1 MPNTRVY
8 NRAFSGGVMSPD
20 MYGRIDD
27 VKFQTGAATM
37 RNFIASPQGPA
48 QNRSGFSFVRAVKDS
63 TKATRIIPFTFNT
76 TQTMVVEV
84 GAGYFRFHTQGST
97 LVVGTPATYKVG
109 GTATMTIAAPAVVT
123 LTGHTYANG
132 DQITFTT
139 TGALPTGLTV
149 GTVYFV
155 VNAATNT
162 FQVSATSGG
171 TAITTTGTQS
181 GTHTVGTYETIGDL
195 VTSGGAVYYC
205 RANTSVAPPNATFW
219 YPLPSTAYE
228 IPNPYS
234 EADLFDI
241 HYVQSAD
248 VITFTHPN
256 YPPAE
261 LRRFGA
267 VRWVFANSV
276 FTAPITAPTG
286 LAGTAYTPTSA
297 SSNVD
302 TFQRHTYVVT
312 AVAADNISQSDA
324 SLESLGT
331 SVLNTALTITGITK
345 ANPGVVTTAAHNLRI
360 GDKIFISG
368 VNGMTQISGFYFV
381 NTVPSATTFTLRT
394 LAGVPVDTTSFGT
407 WTSGGLVQTT
417 FIPNNIYVS
426 GAYNT
431 LTWNAVAGAARY
443 NIYKKQGG
451 IFGYL
456 GSALSASFV
465 DDNIAPDM
473 STTPPIYANYFQSAN
488 NYPGAVSYFE
498 QRKCF
503 AGTINDPQKI
513 YMTRS
518 GTENDMSY
526 AIPIRDDDRIE
537 FRVAAREANTIRHIV
552 PLTQLI
558 LLTGSAEW
566 RVSSVNSDAITPSS
580 ISVRPQS
587 YIGASNV
594 QPVIINN
601 SLVYGAARGGH
612 VRELGYSWQS
622 SGFVTGDLSIRA
634 AHLFDNLNIVDMT
647 FSKAPL
653 PIIWFVSSNGSL
665 LGLTY
670 IPEQQIGAWHHHDTD
685 GTFESVTC
693 VAEGNEDVIYVVVR
707 RFING
712 SFVRYI
718 ERMETRQVSS
728 IQNCFFVDSGATY
741 NGTNTSA
748 VTMTVSGGT
757 TWGSSEIL
765 TITASSARFTGSSDI
780 GDAIILTDS
789 SGNQYRLLIVGYTST
804 TVVTARVDKTLPVA
818 LRNTATTVWNF
829 ARNSISGLT
838 WLEGKTV
845 SILADGA
852 VHPQRVVTSGT
863 VNLDVAANI
872 VTVGLP
878 YESDLETLPL
888 AMQIDGFGQGRYKNI
903 NKAWLRVFKS
913 SGIFIGPDAN
923 NLVEAK
929 QRSTEPY
936 GSPPA
941 LKSDEIMVMLT
952 PSWASSGKVF
962 VRQRDPLPLTIVGL
976 TLEVA
981 IGG

>member
-1 MPNTRVY
+1 MANTRVY
-8 NRAFSGGVMSPD
+8 NRAFSGGEMSPD

-27 VKFQTGAATM
+27 VKFQTGAANL

-63 TKATRIIPFTFNT
+63 TKRTRIIPFTFNT

-97 LVVGTPATYKVG
+97 LIAGTPATYKVG

-123 LTGHTYANG
+123 LTGHTYTNG

-149 GTVYFV
+149 GTVYYV

-181 GTHTVGTYETIGDL
+181 GVHTVNTYENVGDL
-195 VTSGGAVYYC
+195 VTSSGTVYYC
-205 RANTSVAPPNATFW
+205 KANTSAAPPNATFW

-228 IPNPYS
+228 IPNPYA

-261 LRRFGA
+261 LRRYA
-267 VRWVFANSV
+267 ATRWIFANSV
-276 FTAPITAPTG
+276 FTAPLAAPTG

-297 SSNVD
+297 ASNVD

-331 SVLNTALTITGITK
+331 SVLNTNVTITGITK

-368 VNGMTQISGFYFV
+368 VLGMTQIDGFYFV
-381 NTVPSATTFTLRT
+381 NSVPAATTFTLKT

-407 WTSGGLVQTT
+407 WTSGGLVKTT
-417 FIPNNIYVS
+417 FIPNNIYIS

-456 GSALSASFV
+456 GSAITASFI

-473 STTPPIYANYFQSAN
+473 STTPPVYGNYFQSES

-526 AIPIRDDDRIE
+526 SIPIRDDDRIE

-634 AHLFDNLNIVDMT
+634 AHLFDNLSIVDMT

-653 PIIWFVSSNGSL
+653 PIIWFVSSNGNL

-693 VAEGNEDVIYVVVR
+693 VAEGNEDVVYVVVKR
-707 RFING
+707 LING
-712 SFVRYI
+712 SYVRYI
-718 ERMETRQVSS
+718 ERMETRQVSA

-741 NGTNTSA
+741 NGTNTTA
-748 VTMTVSGGT
+748 TTMTVSGGT

-765 TITASSARFTGSSDI
+765 TITASSAKFTGTSDI

-878 YESDLETLPL
+878 YQSDLETLPL

-962 VRQRDPLPLTIVGL
+962 VRQSDPLPLTIVGL

>member
-1 MPNTRVY
+1 MANTRVY
-8 NRAFSGGVMSPD
+8 NRAFSGGEMSPD

-37 RNFIASPQGPA
+37 RNFIATPQGPA
-48 QNRSGFSFVRAVKDS
+48 QNRSGFSFVREVKDS
-63 TKATRIIPFTFNT
+63 TKQTRIIPFTFNT
-76 TQTMVVEV
+76 TQTMVIEI
-84 GAGYFRFHTQGST
+84 GAGYFRFHTNGAT
-97 LVVGTPATYKVG
+97 LITGTPDTYKVG
-109 GTATMTIAAPAVVT
+109 GTVTISISSPPVVSSTVT
-123 LTGHTYANG
+123 LNGHPYQNG
-132 DQITFTT
+132 DRVVFTT
-139 TGALPTGLTV
+139 TGSLPVGLTA
-149 GTVYFV
+149 GTVYYV
-155 VNAATNT
+155 VNRATNT
-162 FQVSATSGG
+162 FKVSATLGGAAIIGSGG
-171 TAITTTGTQS
+171 QS
-181 GTHTVGTYETIGDL
+181 GVHTVYTYYDL
-195 VTSGGAVYYC
+195 GSLVSYSGSVYY
-205 RANTSVAPPNATFW
+205 AKSNNFSTPPSSDW
-219 YPLPSTAYE
+219 YTLPSSAYE
-228 IPNPYS
+228 IPNSYS

-261 LRRFGA
+261 LKRFGA
-267 VRWVFANSV
+267 LVWTFSNSV
-276 FTAPITAPTG
+276 FTASIAAPINV
-286 LAGTAYTPTSA
+286 TSA
-297 SSNVD
+297 AYNPPSSAVNTD
-302 TFQRHTYVVT
+302 TYNNMVYVVT
-312 AVAADNISQSDA
+312 SIAAD
-324 SLESLGT
+324 
-331 SVLNTALTITGITK
+331 
-345 ANPGVVTTAAHNLRI
+345 GVSKSAA
-360 GDKIFISG
+360 
-368 VNGMTQISGFYFV
+368 
-381 NTVPSATTFTLRT
+381 SATTT
-394 LAGVPVDTTSFGT
+394 VS
-407 WTSGGLVQTT
+407 
-417 FIPNNIYVS
+417 NNIYVT

-431 LTWNAVAGAARY
+431 ISWDAVTGASRY
-443 NIYKKQGG
+443 NVYKRVGG
-451 IFGYL
+451 IFGYI
-456 GSALSASFV
+456 GSTTTTSLV
-465 DDNIAPDM
+465 DDNIAADM
-473 STTPPIYANYFQSAN
+473 SETPPIYANYFQSAG

-526 AIPIRDDDRIE
+526 GVPIRDDDRIE

-647 FSKAPL
+647 YSKAPL
-653 PIIWFVSSNGSL
+653 PIIWFVSSNGQL

-693 VAEGNEDVIYVVVR
+693 VAEGNEDAVYCVVKR
-707 RFING
+707 LING
-712 SFVRYI
+712 SYVRYI
-718 ERMETRQVSS
+718 ERMETRQVTTLN
-728 IQNCFFVDSGATY
+728 QCFFVDSGAKY
-741 NGTNTSA
+741 DGTNTSA

-757 TWGSSEIL
+757 TWGPAETL
-765 TITASSARFTGSSDI
+765 TITASSAKFSGTNDI
-780 GDAIILTDS
+780 NDAIILTDS
-789 SGNQYRLLIVGYTST
+789 NGTQYRLLITGYTSS
-804 TVVTARVDKTLPVA
+804 TVVSARVDKILPVA
-818 LRNTATTVWNF
+818 LRNTATTTWNF

-863 VNLDVAANI
+863 VNLDVAANVVI
-872 VTVGLP
+872 VGLP
-878 YESDLETLPL
+878 YQSDIETLPL

-952 PSWASSGKVF
+952 PTWASSGKVY
-962 VRQRDPLPLTIVGL
+962 VRQSDPLPLTIVGL